1 MDVRE
6 ARVST
11 RGGAREMPLPH
22 LAATLEGKG
31 SPAHS
36 WLHTEDL
43 PWKHLLTKILPLSFS
58 SGRTKATHSSRD
70 LS

>member
-1 MDVRE
+1 MSGR
-6 ARVST
+6 
-11 RGGAREMPLPH
+11 RGSAHEEELGRRRSRTLHTA
-22 LAATLEGKG
+22 LEGK
-31 SPAHS
+31 SSRADF

-58 SGRTKATHSSRD
+58 SRRTKATHSSRD